1 VPLERGGLDFGVQY
15 NYRSSE
21 ANAFS
26 IPEGAAGD
34 ACRPSIYA
42 VGCTY
47 RTFPDMHT
55 LNAEI
60 TYKLND
66 WTVGL
71 FANNIGSFDKITN
84 VGAPP
89 AGSQQPG
96 DMIFYARPM
105 TIGLRVKRV
114 F

>member
-1 VPLERGGLDFGVQY
+1 MP
-15 NYRSSE
+15 S
-21 ANAFS
+21 AF
-26 IPEGAAGD
+26 PKGRRATHAG
-34 ACRPSIYA
+34 PSIYGA
-42 VGCTY
+42 GCTY
-47 RTFPDMHT
+47 RTLPDLHT

-60 TYKLND
+60 TYKVND

-71 FANNIGSFDKITN
+71 FANNIGSFAKIVN

-89 AGSQQPG
+89 GGSQQPG
-96 DMIFYARPM
+96 DAIFYARPM